1 MEGRMSPGLSG
12 MPWTNKLDR
21 VQNDAVNTLE
31 MKSRNT
37 GLQRSTGVIN

>member
-1 MEGRMSPGLSG
+1 
-12 MPWTNKLDR
+12 